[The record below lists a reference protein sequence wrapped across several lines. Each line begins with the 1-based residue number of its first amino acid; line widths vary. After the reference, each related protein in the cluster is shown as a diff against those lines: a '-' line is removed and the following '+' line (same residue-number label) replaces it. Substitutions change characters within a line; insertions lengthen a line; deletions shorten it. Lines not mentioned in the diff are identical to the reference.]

1 MSLSV
6 NPTTTFDNAYYD
18 KKVKQLNKIDNSMDD
33 VNNILYW
40 DVDVNGTEVMV
51 NIDIKNIT
59 ANTFTGFTM
68 EVGLLYPNNIFIKSS
83 VKNMT
88 SSVRR
93 MTFLIE
99 KVKPQKNIVFYVKMV
114 HIRKFNIVLSGVYLN
129 NTTMIETTQ
138 EIIDSR
144 LAKPVY
150 TRGIVSIKDANYMY
164 REMSIIENKPN
175 MFATVSF
182 PSGYFGFVYENKRVA
197 MSVWDAYQGDG
208 TIIKNEVVELGPDT
222 IYSRFDHEGNGDNI
236 AINYNIRVGHKYGF
250 MVKNIVRDDDNP
262 SGKQS
267 LISCYFIDLG
277 PASTTSTNVKWL
289 YLGTIK
295 HHKLNDFRYNNTHSV
310 LRGFYEHYS
319 KTDGMLYRRSI
330 MVGNTWGSID
340 GIEWV
345 PSDVEEY
352 EKVSKDRPSNSRAS
366 ILNEKDGIM
375 SVSVGGKIN
384 MDSAVLSLN
393 RKAYKSI
400 LKAPAHLDCFNKS
413 ISHK

>member
-1 MSLSV
+1 MSLSL
-6 NPTTTFDNAYYD
+6 TFNNAYYD
-18 KKVKQLNKIDNSMDD
+18 KKVKELNKIDNSMDD
-33 VNNILYW
+33 VNNMLYW

-59 ANTFTGFTM
+59 ANLFVGFTM
-68 EVGLLYPNNIFIKSS
+68 EVGLLYPNNIFIKSN

-88 SSVRR
+88 SSIKR

-99 KVKPQKNIVFYVKMV
+99 KVKPQKNIVFYIKMV

-138 EIIDSR
+138 EIIDLR

-150 TRGIVSIKDANYMY
+150 TRGIVCIKDASYMY

-197 MSVWDAYQGDG
+197 MSVWDAYMEDG
-208 TIIKNEVVELGPDT
+208 TIIKNEVVEIGPDA
-222 IYSRFDHEGNGDNI
+222 IHSRFDHEGNGDNI
-236 AINYNIRVGHKYGF
+236 ALNYNIRVGHKYGF
-250 MVKNIVRDDDNP
+250 MVKNIISD
-262 SGKQS
+262 KQC

-277 PASTTSTNVKWL
+277 PASTTSTNMKWL

-319 KTDGMLYRRSI
+319 RTDGMLYRRSI

-352 EKVSKDRPSNSRAS
+352 EKVSKDIISNSRAS
-366 ILNEKDGIM
+366 ILNERDGIM
-375 SVSVGGKIN
+375 NVSVGGKIN

-393 RKAYKSI
+393 RKAYRNIIKP
-400 LKAPAHLDCFNKS
+400 PAHLDCFNKN
-413 ISHK
+413 